1 MVVPKYHD
9 IATDVAHNTST
20 QHHVAP
26 NHDPAPDL
34 VHEHHHGHLQH
45 DESGETGREIESVYS
60 KDTALE
66 KSSIPYHAHHDRDLP
81 QRHPSDKGPGS
92 IEAIDVEKIAT
103 HSPPS
108 EEESPQPGKLLAFY
122 TRYRIYFHLFLWLFF
137 TG

>member
-1 MVVPKYHD
+1 MVVPEYHD
-9 IATDVAHNTST
+9 VTADVAHNAST

-34 VHEHHHGHLQH
+34 VHEHHHGHLHH
-45 DESGETGREIESVYS
+45 DASVEKGQGIELVLS

-81 QRHPSDKGPGS
+81 QRHPSNNGPGS
-92 IEAIDVEKIAT
+92 IEAIDAEKIAMN
-103 HSPPS
+103 SPPS
-108 EEESPQPGKLLAFY
+108 EEEGPQSQKVSGLYA
-122 TRYRIYFHLFLWLFF
+122 RYRIYFHFFLWLFF